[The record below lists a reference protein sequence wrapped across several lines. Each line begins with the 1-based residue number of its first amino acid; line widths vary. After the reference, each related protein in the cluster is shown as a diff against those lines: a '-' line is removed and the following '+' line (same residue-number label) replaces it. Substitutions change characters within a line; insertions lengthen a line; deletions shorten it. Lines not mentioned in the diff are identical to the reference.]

1 MPDSLVRRAAV
12 LGAGT
17 MGSQIAALLASRGIA
32 CDLLDLPA
40 EPDRDRLAQEAK
52 LRLTG
57 MRPPPLEDPAALDL
71 ITPGNLAD
79 DLPRL
84 GDADWVIEAVSED
97 LETKRRIWASA
108 APHLR
113 PGSIASS
120 NTSGITIS
128 SIAKALPQGL
138 RPRFLGAH
146 FFNPPGHMR
155 LLEVIPSDETDREVV
170 TELSRFAEDVLG
182 KRVVIA
188 RDVPNFISNR
198 VGVYSLMVAL
208 RAMEELGLKPDQVD
222 SITGPAM
229 GRPRSATFRTLDLV
243 GLDVLVRVCENNR
256 IVAEN
261 ASDREIFSVPSYLQ
275 RLVERGWTGEK
286 AGQGFYKRLKEDG
299 KSRVLAV
306 DIETFQYRD
315 RTAYSAKSLDAA
327 LEVEEPEDRL
337 RTLVGG
343 ADQAGRFAWR
353 VLSQTM
359 AYAARMVG
367 VASDDTAS
375 IDAVMRWGFA
385 WEVGPF
391 QAWDALGVSD
401 TVTRMKS
408 DGLALPPWVEKQAV
422 EGRRFDP
429 C

>member
-1 MPDSLVRRAAV
+1 MPDSLVKRVAV

-17 MGSQIAALLASRGIA
+17 MGSQIAALLASKGIA

-52 LRLTG
+52 RRLTG
-57 MRPPPLEDPAALDL
+57 MRPPPLEDQSALDL
-71 ITPGNLAD
+71 ITPGNFAD
-79 DLPRL
+79 DLSRL

-97 LETKRRIWASA
+97 LETKRQIWASV

-113 PGSIASS
+113 SGAIAST

-128 SIAKALPQGL
+128 SIAQALPKAL

-146 FFNPPGHMR
+146 FFNPPGRMR

-170 TELSRFAEDVLG
+170 TELSRFAENVLG
-182 KRVVIA
+182 KGVVIA

-198 VGVYSLMVAL
+198 VGVYSLMVGL
-208 RAMEELGLKPDQVD
+208 RAMEEYGLKPDQVD

-256 IVAEN
+256 IVAEG
-261 ASDREIFSVPSYLQ
+261 ASDREVFSVPSYLQ
-275 RLVERGWTGEK
+275 QLVERGWTGEK
-286 AGQGFYKRLKEDG
+286 AGQGFYKRVKEDG
-299 KSRVLAV
+299 KSRVLTV
-306 DIETFQYRD
+306 DLKTFQYRE
-315 RTAYSAKSLDAA
+315 RAAYGAESLDAA
-327 LEVEEPEDRL
+327 LEVQEPVERL
-337 RTLVGG
+337 RSLV
-343 ADQAGRFAWR
+343 AYSDTAGRFAWR

-375 IDAVMRWGFA
+375 IDKVMRWGFA

-391 QAWDALGVSD
+391 QAWDALGVAD
-401 TVTRMKS
+401 TVNRMKS
-408 DGLALPPWVEKQAV
+408 DGLALPPWVEEIAAK
-422 EGRRFDP
+422 GRRFYP